1 MGVLGKILVFVNLV
15 FSLLTAG
22 LIIVV
27 FTTRSNWK
35 DAYDKQSK
43 NMAIVQASAQASEG
57 AAAEQVRAKDG
68 EMQRLKGE
76 KKAADDARAKT
87 QEDLLKAQADL
98 KALNESF
105 VKGSTNTDALTQE
118 LSRRKTE
125 LEALQKLLG
134 ERDKKVS
141 EIDLQMAKLRDEKVS
156 FEIQYKAAKEKISGL
171 MSQNETLTRENAAL
185 KAQFGNTPST
195 TTGGTQKTVPPEDV
209 RGTIKR
215 IDGDMATISVGSDA
229 GVNVGNVLQV
239 YRLRPQ
245 PEWLC
250 TITVLA
256 VTPNEAVGRLAGPKR
271 IQVKPQ
277 DEVAATILGR

>member
-43 NMAIVQASAQASEG
+43 NMAIVQASAQASET
-57 AAAEQVRAKDG
+57 AAAEQVRLKDS
-68 EMQRLKGE
+68 EVQKLKGE
-76 KKAADDARAKT
+76 RKAAEDARAKT
-87 QEDLLKAQADL
+87 QEDLQKAQADL
-98 KALNESF
+98 KALNDSF
-105 VKGSTNTDALTQE
+105 VKNTTNSDAFTQE
-118 LSRRKTE
+118 LTRRKTE

-134 ERDKKVS
+134 ERDQRIS
-141 EIDLQMAKLRDEKVS
+141 DIDLQMAKLRDEKVS
-156 FEIQYKAAKEKISGL
+156 YEIQYKAAKEKISGL
-171 MSQNETLTRENAAL
+171 MSQNETLTRENATL
-185 KAQFGNTPST
+185 KAQLGST
-195 TTGGTQKTVPPEDV
+195 SSQSGGGPKTVPPEDV
-209 RGTIKR
+209 RGTVKQLN
-215 IDGDMATISVGSDA
+215 GDMATISVGSDA

-250 TITVLA
+250 SITILA

>member
-1 MGVLGKILVFVNLV
+1 MGALGKILVFVNLV

-43 NMAIVQASAQASEG
+43 NMAIVQASAQASET
-57 AAAEQVRAKDG
+57 AASEQVRLKDS
-68 EMQRLKGE
+68 EVQKLKGE
-76 KKAADDARAKT
+76 RKSAEDARAKT
-87 QEDLLKAQADL
+87 QEDLQKAQADL
-98 KALNESF
+98 KALNDSF
-105 VKGSTNTDALTQE
+105 VKNTTNSDAFTQE
-118 LSRRKTE
+118 LTRRKTE

-134 ERDKKVS
+134 ERDQRIS
-141 EIDLQMAKLRDEKVS
+141 DIDLQMAKLRDEKVS
-156 FEIQYKAAKEKISGL
+156 YEIQYKAAKEKISGL
-171 MSQNETLTRENAAL
+171 MSQNETLTRENATL
-185 KAQFGNTPST
+185 KAQLGSTSSQTP
-195 TTGGTQKTVPPEDV
+195 GGPKTVPPEDV
-209 RGTIKR
+209 RGTVKQLN
-215 IDGDMATISVGSDA
+215 GDMATISVGSDA

-250 TITVLA
+250 TITILA

>member
-35 DAYDKQSK
+35 EAYDKQSK
-43 NMAIVQASAQASEG
+43 NMAIVQASAQASEA
-57 AAAEQVRAKDG
+57 AAAEQVRLKDS
-68 EMQRLKGE
+68 EVQKLKGE
-76 KKAADDARAKT
+76 RKVAEDARAKT
-87 QEDLLKAQADL
+87 QEDLQKAQADL
-98 KALNESF
+98 KALNDSF
-105 VKGSTNTDALTQE
+105 IKGSTNTDALTQE
-118 LSRRKTE
+118 LTRRKTE

-134 ERDKKVS
+134 ERDQKIS
-141 EIDLQMAKLRDEKVS
+141 DIDLQMAKLRDEKVS
-156 FEIQYKAAKEKISGL
+156 YEIQYKAAKEKISGL
-171 MSQNETLTRENAAL
+171 MSQNETLTRENATL
-185 KAQFGNTPST
+185 KAQLGSTSTQPS
-195 TTGGTQKTVPPEDV
+195 GGPKTVPPEDV
-209 RGTIKR
+209 RGTVKR
-215 IDGDMATISVGSDA
+215 LDGDMATISVGSDA
-229 GVNVGNVLQV
+229 GVSVGNVLQV

-250 TITVLA
+250 TITILA
-256 VTPNEAVGRLAGPKR
+256 VTPNEAVGRLTGPKR